1 MKARDM
7 ISGAAFSPDSVKDLQ
22 AAFAQAWET
31 LASSYPEAEHEA
43 VRVRLARTLLAL
55 RSQQQLS
62 ANGLR
67 DAAVKVLR
75 AQLDSFVATQQHAQK
90 RPNPGR
96 DAST

>member
-7 ISGAAFSPDSVKDLQ
+7 ISGAAFGPDSVKDLQ

-43 VRVRLARTLLAL
+43 VRVRLARTLLAV

-75 AQLDSFVATQQHAQK
+75 AQRGSFVAGQPHT
-90 RPNPGR
+90 GR